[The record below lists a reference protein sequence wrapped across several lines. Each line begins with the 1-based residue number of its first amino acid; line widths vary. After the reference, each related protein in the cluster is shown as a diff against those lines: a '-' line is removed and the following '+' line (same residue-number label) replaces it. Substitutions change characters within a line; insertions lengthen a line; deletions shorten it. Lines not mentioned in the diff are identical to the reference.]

1 MANIDE
7 DEVLLDEL
15 EVEEPVTTMTVSE
28 FVRHVNGILKRGLA
42 GGVWVQGE
50 IESFNDRNKHTYFN
64 LVERDGKA
72 SATLNVALWDGI
84 RNRLRPMLERHR
96 LELGNGIKV
105 RLHGTADVWDVN
117 GKFSFKVDNID
128 PLFTLGDLAGSATR

>member
-1 MANIDE
+1 MANLDDDVIFDE
-7 DEVLLDEL
+7 EDTKA
-15 EVEEPVTTMTVSE
+15 PVTTMTVSE

-72 SATLNVALWDGI
+72 SATLNVALWDGV

-105 RLHGTADVWDVN
+105 RLHGTADV
-117 GKFSFKVDNID
+117 
-128 PLFTLGDLAGSATR
+128 